1 MEIAKTHPQVSVN
14 TWETLNISVKNAF
27 YDSLIC
33 IAEPGA
39 LWREFDSLCLYY
51 FLVSVQIGRVKLE
64 ELFKRIH
71 SLFRV
76 AKSFVKTASI
86 VLHGD
91 LVHNLVL
98 VLLQISKSLGILALR
113 LDRSD
118 SKENYL
124 ALLMCKETSLRARL
138 LLELEQT
145 LNGLNAASVVAINE
159 ASDGVLRPVGQD
171 SRLKHQDLTASL
183 FEARVVT
190 KVHLELEKFAQ
201 SVLTVRVAL
210 KSKDVGPSC
219 LLILSTIQK
228 LV

>member
-1 MEIAKTHPQVSVN
+1 MEIAKAHPQVSVN

-33 IAEPGA
+33 ITEPSA
-39 LWREFDSLCLYY
+39 LSREFDSLCLND

-64 ELFKRIH
+64 ELFERIH

-86 VLHGD
+86 VIEGD

-98 VLLQISKSLGILALR
+98 VLLQISKSFGILALR

-118 SKENYL
+118 CKENYL

-159 ASDGVLRPVGQD
+159 ASDGVLRPVSQD
-171 SRLKHQDLTASL
+171 SWLEHQDLTASL
-183 FEARVVT
+183 FEARIVA
-190 KVHLELEKFAQ
+190 KMHLELEKFAQ
-201 SVLTVRVAL
+201 SVLIVRVAL
-210 KSKDVGPSC
+210 ESKDVGPSC